1 MAKKLKALASSVTE
15 NQLASTIRESAQ
27 QIWLAGLG
35 AYAKTQEEGGKV
47 FDALVKEGE
56 VLQAKTRQVADEKIA
71 EVADK
76 TVGTWGRLEQVFED
90 RVARAVSSLGM
101 PTRKDVEKLSKRVAE
116 LTEVVQQLTEAQQAE
131 EAPRAKPVAAKAV
144 RASKPAAT
152 AVAVAAP
159 AEKKPVR
166 AKKPAAEVAPAAE
179 VVAEA
184 AAPAKAEDSSTDK
197 TEAASA

>member
-1 MAKKLKALASSVTE
+1 MAKKLKALASSVTD
-15 NQLASTIRESAQ
+15 NQLANTIRESAQ

-90 RVARAVSSLGM
+90 RVARAVSTLGM

-116 LTEVVQQLTEAQQAE
+116 LTEVVHQLTEAQQKAE
-131 EAPRAKPVAAKAV
+131 KPQPAKAVAAKTV
-144 RASKPAAT
+144 RAAKPAAV
-152 AVAVAAP
+152 VAVA
-159 AEKKPVR
+159 EK
-166 AKKPAAEVAPAAE
+166 AEVAKPG
-179 VVAEA
+179 
-184 AAPAKAEDSSTDK
+184 
-197 TEAASA
+197 